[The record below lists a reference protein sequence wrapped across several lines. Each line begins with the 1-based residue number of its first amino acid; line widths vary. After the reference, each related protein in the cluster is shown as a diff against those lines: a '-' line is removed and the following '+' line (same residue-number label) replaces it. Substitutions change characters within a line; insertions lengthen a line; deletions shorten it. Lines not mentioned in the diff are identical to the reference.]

1 MVIYTGI
8 VRRRNTPPPPPR
20 LQLSGEVREGVAD
33 TLREVLAAQA
43 PYWRSLW
50 GAALPVP
57 ADVAWLPDHE
67 EKVLEKDVEALTIS
81 MSRADLKAFENKQSM
96 AGEEGGDKS
105 LAPAAEKPLIPAA
118 GEPLPV
124 PAVVESVVPAAG
136 EPLVP
141 AAEKSLVPA
150 AEKPLVPASGDHL
163 IPAATTE
170 PEPVAS
176 GDQI

>member
-1 MVIYTGI
+1 
-8 VRRRNTPPPPPR
+8 
-20 LQLSGEVREGVAD
+20 VREGVAD

-67 EKVLEKDVEALTIS
+67 EEEGKVTEKDVEALTIS
-81 MSRADLKAFENKQSM
+81 MSRADLKAFENKQSR

-141 AAEKSLVPA
+141 AAEKPLVPA
-150 AEKPLVPASGDHL
+150 AEKPLVPDAEKPLVSAAGDHL
-163 IPAATTE
+163 VPAATTE
-170 PEPVAS
+170 PELSELAAS
-176 GDQI
+176 GDRI

>member
-1 MVIYTGI
+1 M
-8 VRRRNTPPPPPR
+8 
-20 LQLSGEVREGVAD
+20 AD

-67 EKVLEKDVEALTIS
+67 EEAGKVATEKDVEALTIS
-81 MSRADLKAFENKQSM
+81 MSRADLKAFENKQSR

-105 LAPAAEKPLIPAA
+105 LASAAENTMIPAA
-118 GEPLPV
+118 GETLV
-124 PAVVESVVPAAG
+124 PAAVEPVVPAAG

-141 AAEKSLVPA
+141 AAEKPLVPT
-150 AEKPLVPASGDHL
+150 AEKPLVPTTEKPLVPTAEKPLVSAAGDHMV
-163 IPAATTE
+163 PATTTG
-170 PEPVAS
+170 PELVAS

>member
-1 MVIYTGI
+1 
-8 VRRRNTPPPPPR
+8 
-20 LQLSGEVREGVAD
+20 VREGVAD

-43 PYWRSLW
+43 PHWRSLW

-57 ADVAWLPDHE
+57 ADVAWLPDHKEEEE
-67 EKVLEKDVEALTIS
+67 EKVVTEKEVEALTIS
-81 MSRADLKAFENKQSM
+81 MSRAELKACETKLSR

-105 LAPAAEKPLIPAA
+105 LVSAAEKPMISAG
-118 GEPLPV
+118 GEPLE

-141 AAEKSLVPA
+141 AAEKPLVPA
-150 AEKPLVPASGDHL
+150 AEKPLVPDAEKPLVSAAGDHL
-163 IPAATTE
+163 VPAATTE
-170 PEPVAS
+170 PELAAS

>member
-1 MVIYTGI
+1 M
-8 VRRRNTPPPPPR
+8 
-20 LQLSGEVREGVAD
+20 AD

-43 PYWRSLW
+43 PHWRSLW
-50 GAALPVP
+50 GAAIPVP

-67 EKVLEKDVEALTIS
+67 EKVTEKDVEALTIS
-81 MSRADLKAFENKQSM
+81 MSRADLKAFEIKQSR

-105 LAPAAEKPLIPAA
+105 LVSAAEKPMISAG
-118 GEPLPV
+118 GEPLE

-141 AAEKSLVPA
+141 AAEKPLVPA
-150 AEKPLVPASGDHL
+150 AEKPLVSAAGDQL
-163 IPAATTE
+163 VPAATTE
-170 PEPVAS
+170 PELAAS

>member
-1 MVIYTGI
+1 
-8 VRRRNTPPPPPR
+8 

-67 EKVLEKDVEALTIS
+67 EEEGKVTEKDVEALTIS
-81 MSRADLKAFENKQSM
+81 MSRADLKAFENKQSR

-105 LAPAAEKPLIPAA
+105 LVSAAEKPMI
-118 GEPLPV
+118 
-124 PAVVESVVPAAG
+124 PAAG

-141 AAEKSLVPA
+141 AAVESGVPADGEPLVPA
-150 AEKPLVPASGDHL
+150 AEKPLVPAAEKPLVSAAGDHMV
-163 IPAATTE
+163 PAKTTG
-170 PEPVAS
+170 PELVAP

>member
-1 MVIYTGI
+1 M
-8 VRRRNTPPPPPR
+8 
-20 LQLSGEVREGVAD
+20 AD

-43 PYWRSLW
+43 PHWRSLW

-67 EKVLEKDVEALTIS
+67 EEEEKVATEKDVEALTIS
-81 MSRADLKAFENKQSM
+81 MSRADLKAFENKQS
-96 AGEEGGDKS
+96 
-105 LAPAAEKPLIPAA
+105 LVPAAEKPLVPAA
-118 GEPLPV
+118 GDHLV

-141 AAEKSLVPA
+141 AAEKPLVPA
-150 AEKPLVPASGDHL
+150 AGDHL
-163 IPAATTE
+163 VPAATTE
-170 PEPVAS
+170 PELVPS